1 MLLPFTPYSLTNTA
15 TPMKITIP
23 VHFLVA
29 YITLFIVACNQDK
42 KNTGDEGKSQNQ
54 AGKQTNSELDQVL
67 NAVRTKQAGGLGTGS
82 IEIHKAWNY
91 NGFSFLSAVPG
102 ARLIAVDATVTG
114 HTADFDFDD
123 IEVIDGANRTSY
135 GSDPQITLLTPEGK
149 ALPDSH
155 EFTSAPGPVRILL
168 IYGFPKETEDFT
180 LYYWG
185 KNLLKENHNIEPS
198 GWELPFPENKAK

>member
-1 MLLPFTPYSLTNTA
+1 M
-15 TPMKITIP
+15 
-23 VHFLVA
+23 
-29 YITLFIVACNQDK
+29 
-42 KNTGDEGKSQNQ
+42 
-54 AGKQTNSELDQVL
+54 
-67 NAVRTKQAGGLGTGS
+67 
-82 IEIHKAWNY
+82 
-91 NGFSFLSAVPG
+91 PG